1 MSPRQRSGSR
11 QCVYLFEISSVPTGR
26 SRGSRFRCS
35 SCMARSIPRYPLP
48 LASGCLRWRTS
59 QNGLSALPEAAIT
72 IWTTSAPLKSREI
85 SSTLRGGDG
94 CHKGRI
100 FRARTRW
107 GLDRMSAHG
116 PMPRSAWMFPA
127 LAVLLFA
134 VATGL
139 GLDFTPS
146 VGGLLFAV
154 VLLAILFGT
163 VFAAVHHAEVIAERI
178 GEPYGTLLL
187 TLAVTI
193 IEVALIA
200 TIMLGDKPQPA
211 LARDTVFAVVMIVC
225 NGLVGLCIFIGGLRY
240 REQDFQVSGANLYL
254 SVLFVLATI
263 TLIMPNYTLTAP
275 GPIYSAAQLGFVD
288 LVTLML
294 YGVFLYTQTIR
305 HSDYFIK
312 GGVGAATETSSLS
325 NRMLALSIA
334 LLLISLLAVALLAKK
349 FSLVVDVVTAMIGAP
364 PAFAGVLVAL
374 LILLPEGVTAIA
386 AARNNDLQKSIN
398 LALGSSL
405 ATIGLTIPAVGVA
418 TYALDKERVLGL
430 NGQGMVLLLLTFVL
444 SMLTFGTGRTN
455 ILFGLVHMVVF
466 AVFVFMVFVP

>member
-1 MSPRQRSGSR
+1 
-11 QCVYLFEISSVPTGR
+11 
-26 SRGSRFRCS
+26 
-35 SCMARSIPRYPLP
+35 
-48 LASGCLRWRTS
+48 
-59 QNGLSALPEAAIT
+59 
-72 IWTTSAPLKSREI
+72 
-85 SSTLRGGDG
+85 
-94 CHKGRI
+94 
-100 FRARTRW
+100 
-107 GLDRMSAHG
+107 MSAHG
-116 PMPRSAWMFPA
+116 PMPKSAWIFPA
-127 LAVLLFA
+127 LAMLLFA
-134 VATGL
+134 AATGL
-139 GLDFTPS
+139 GLSFTPS
-146 VGGLLFAV
+146 VGGFLFAAT
-154 VLLAILFGT
+154 LLAILFGT

-254 SVLFVLATI
+254 SVLFVLSTI
-263 TLIMPNYTLTAP
+263 TLVMPNYTLTAP

-312 GGVGAATETSSLS
+312 GGAGATETSSLS

-334 LLLISLLAVALLAKK
+334 LLLISLLAVVLLAKK

-364 PAFAGVLVAL
+364 PAFAGVLVAV

-405 ATIGLTIPAVGVA
+405 ATIGLTIPAVGLA
-418 TYALDKERVLGL
+418 TYALDKELVLGL
-430 NGQGMVLLLLTFVL
+430 SGQGMVLLLLTFFL
-444 SMLTFGTGRTN
+444 SILTFGTGRTN